1 MIVTPHSWVWTQSE
15 TAAELRSSERIT
27 AVEIFK
33 SCGSAC
39 SHTSFSTA
47 PASSF
52 QRQSYT
58 TDSSTH
64 PTHPD
69 RQSGRSVKTRARHK
83 TLSSSQ
89 THTPRLELP
98 FGKTKSG
105 SEGASPGAW
114 RPSPRSRLT
123 RIWHSFALPIR
134 GPWPATVRLEQPA
147 LGCPLTPGNAEPK
160 EQNCPTP
167 LLRRGSF

>member
-39 SHTSFSTA
+39 SHTSFSTV
-47 PASSF
+47 PASTF

-58 TDSSTH
+58 PDSSTH

-69 RQSGRSVKTRARHK
+69 RQSGRSVKTQARHK

-89 THTPRLELP
+89 PNPHTQTACFPLAKRSPAVKGQALGLGGPAPARGSPE
-98 FGKTKSG
+98 SG
-105 SEGASPGAW
+105 I
-114 RPSPRSRLT
+114 PSLCPSAARGR
-123 RIWHSFALPIR
+123 RWFALSSQ
-134 GPWPATVRLEQPA
+134 LLA
-147 LGCPLTPGNAEPK
+147 LP
-160 EQNCPTP
+160 
-167 LLRRGSF
+167 